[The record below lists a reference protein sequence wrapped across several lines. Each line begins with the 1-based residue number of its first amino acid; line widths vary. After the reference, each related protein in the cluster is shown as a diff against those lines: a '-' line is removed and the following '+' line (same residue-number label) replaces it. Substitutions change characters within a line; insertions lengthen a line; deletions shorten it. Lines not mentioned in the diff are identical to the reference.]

1 MKRYAVKM
9 EEQTSY
15 NSLPLAACYAEYYGK
30 ETPEKSIKPPTIIT
44 EPLTKIYSK
53 ARLSRED
60 LKRRTCKT
68 VTITIYSSGIII
80 KNQVEKHKVQ
90 WFPIQN
96 LYCSAGLRPESKKGQ
111 VVFKEL
117 HMPVKKPQKPFFAMV
132 LRQERTDGRKV
143 LVCYAFLVESG
154 DIAQRLVY
162 ATQGAYMNKAGW
174 NHPLTDKEFLNAKM
188 AYTLERLDMEDGD
201 DDLEKMT
208 QERERQLAQKPDT
221 SREAVPRPLSS
232 RQPRAHSAAPVLM
245 KSAPSTPRRSTLS
258 TPRPQQPAIADNHYL
273 MPPQQQLSSRV
284 PTQRAITYYQ
294 GFKTETLQGSAS
306 MRSSFVVK
314 SASISGFPLSRSS
327 SNATGAM
334 SLQPTPQ
341 YSALPNGRSKANGQK
356 AMRHVS
362 DASASKSKKDHRVLA
377 SSEPQEL
384 VNGDVNGNIEVP
396 VEVLDWDRMEDA
408 APKQP
413 NGDEMYAV
421 VKKKGQSKHHRPSKK
436 EMEKLLHNGEI
447 NGHESGQSASDRV
460 SFVQIFV
467 CGEGPLCTA
476 KVSKWVVEIGCTVLP
491 VKF

>member
-1 MKRYAVKM
+1 MKSIAMRM
-9 EEQTSY
+9 EEQRY
-15 NSLPLAACYAEYYGK
+15 NTRPLAACYAEYYGK

-53 ARLSRED
+53 ARLSRDD

-68 VTITIYSSGIII
+68 VAITIYSSGIII

-117 HMPVKKPQKPFFAMV
+117 HVPVKKPQKPFFAMV

-143 LVCYAFLVESG
+143 LVCYAFLVESV

-188 AYTLERLDMEDGD
+188 AYTLERLDKEEDD
-201 DDLEKMT
+201 NLERMT
-208 QERERQLAQKPDT
+208 REREWQLAQKPDL
-221 SREAVPRPLSS
+221 SRVATPRPLSS
-232 RQPRAHSAAPVLM
+232 RTPRARSAAPTLM
-245 KSAPSTPRRSTLS
+245 SSAPATPRRSTLS
-258 TPRPQQPAIADNHYL
+258 TPRPQHMNGNDGYL
-273 MPPQQQLSSRV
+273 MVPQLSSRV

-294 GFKTETLQGSAS
+294 GFRTETLQGDQS

-341 YSALPNGRSKANGQK
+341 YNVMPNGRANTNGQK

-362 DASASKSKKDHRVLA
+362 DASTYKNKKDHRVLA
-377 SSEPQEL
+377 SSEPQEQ
-384 VNGDVNGNIEVP
+384 VNGHVNGNIEVP
-396 VEVLDWDRMEDA
+396 VEVLDWDKIEDA
-408 APKQP
+408 TPVQQ
-413 NGDEMYAV
+413 NGDVVYAV

-436 EMEKLLHNGEI
+436 EMEKLLQNGDI
-447 NGHESGQSASDRV
+447 NGNAADQSVDRV
-460 SFVQIFV
+460 S
-467 CGEGPLCTA
+467 
-476 KVSKWVVEIGCTVLP
+476 P
-491 VKF
+491 VPFLFY